1 MVAEALIVPLVID
14 LDGTLIKT
22 DSLDE
27 TLLDVLRIDP
37 SALLALP
44 YTLLRGRPATK
55 AYLASRSPLDV
66 GAWPVNDDFL
76 GFIQNE
82 VARGRKIVLATAAD
96 QSVAQAIAKR
106 FDFISEVIASD
117 GRRNLKG
124 RAKAAKLRERFPGGF
139 IYAGNSAADLHV
151 WREGSDSVIVNAP
164 AAVLRKAAQHREPLA
179 VFQGPRT
186 RPQLSGAASG
196 CISGRRMHLFSSH
209 SSSEDDPAMSRRGS
223 TLSSD
228 SSRSGL
234 PLRQPMSSTI

>member
-1 MVAEALIVPLVID
+1 MVAEALNVPLVID

-22 DSLDE
+22 NSLDE

-76 GFIQNE
+76 GFIQND
-82 VARGRKIVLATAAD
+82 ATAAD

-124 RAKAAKLRERFPGGF
+124 RAKAAQLRERFPDGF

-151 WREGSDSVIVNAP
+151 
-164 AAVLRKAAQHREPLA
+164 
-179 VFQGPRT
+179 
-186 RPQLSGAASG
+186 
-196 CISGRRMHLFSSH
+196 
-209 SSSEDDPAMSRRGS
+209 
-223 TLSSD
+223 
-228 SSRSGL
+228 
-234 PLRQPMSSTI
+234 